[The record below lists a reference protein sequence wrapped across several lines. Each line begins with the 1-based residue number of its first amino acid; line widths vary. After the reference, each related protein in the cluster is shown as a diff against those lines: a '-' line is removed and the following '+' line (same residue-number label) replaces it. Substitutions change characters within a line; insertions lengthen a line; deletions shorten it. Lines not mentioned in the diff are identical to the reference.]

1 MPFDFKNIDITSS
14 WAWITDIL
22 SLLLVVTFLTGNGD
36 LLDLFFTVF
45 VIFPRLRKIN
55 DINNGLIGYL
65 RESLRDITPPPGDAP
80 KE

>member
-65 RESLRDITPPPGDAP
+65 RESLRDITPPGDAP